1 MTEASAQSV
10 AETENTYLNLED
22 LRRVAE
28 SATPG
33 TWNTHS
39 CGDETCWCLMVKTDA
54 EMPEDRGTGVVGSGS
69 VFQNDAQHIAAF
81 NPKTAIALL
90 DRIDELEI
98 LCAETYQVV
107 GVLASEA
114 DRLETCDATLKA
126 LDNLSAMKRVHTDVL
141 PFKSGKEV
149 AARKHHD

>member
-1 MTEASAQSV
+1 MTEASARPI
-10 AETENTYLNLED
+10 AKIENAALDLAD

-33 TWNTHS
+33 TWNTHL
-39 CGDETCWCLMVKTDA
+39 CGDDTCWCLMVKTDA
-54 EMPEDRGTGVVGSGS
+54 EMPEDRGTCVVDSGS

-90 DRIDELEI
+90 DRIEELEV

-114 DRLETCDATLKA
+114 DRLDTCDATLKV